1 MIIVARHANGN
12 EDSPLEYVKKNGKIK
27 EFESEFDAREY
38 LMVRGL
44 RASYI
49 DSYLYLDIESI
60 DDIKDL
66 TNG

>member
-1 MIIVARHANGN
+1 MIVVARYANDNG
-12 EDSPLEYVKKNGKIK
+12 DSSLEYVKKNGKIK

-49 DSYLYLDIESI
+49 DSYLYLDIE
-60 DDIKDL
+60 DTKDL